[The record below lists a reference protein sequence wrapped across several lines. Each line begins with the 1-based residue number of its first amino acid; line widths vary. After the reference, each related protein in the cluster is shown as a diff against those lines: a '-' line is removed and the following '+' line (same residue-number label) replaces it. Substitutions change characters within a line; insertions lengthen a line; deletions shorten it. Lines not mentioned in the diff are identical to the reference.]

1 MSGAHRKHRDNPNY
15 KSKMQK
21 EKLDL
26 YREITH
32 SKKDIIKRELSELL
46 PEDTSSD
53 IITRLATYVMVKLH
67 EEH

>member
-1 MSGAHRKHRDNPNY
+1 M
-15 KSKMQK
+15 
-21 EKLDL
+21 
-26 YREITH
+26 
-32 SKKDIIKRELSELL
+32 KDQIKRELSELF